1 MSEKYGSFVKGLVRF
16 SAIVMILYVAL
27 LGLTVHLFRTTPKG
41 FIPKQ
46 DTGYVFITTQLP
58 DGLTFAHTDAVQR
71 KIQNLVKKVEGIKDV
86 MSVVGLNGA
95 THGKSSNA
103 GASFLKLEP
112 KTEREK
118 KGISLD
124 SIISQLYGVLQK
136 EVPEASC
143 FVLTPPAVNGIG
155 AGGDYKLMV
164 QDRTSHGIEA
174 VEKYTKL
181 IAAKAMQS
189 PESSLAFT
197 TYRISSPQLYVDI
210 DRERAQKLSV
220 PISSIFETMQYNL
233 GSVYVN
239 DFNILNRVY
248 RVMAQAEDSQ
258 RSDVSDIYNLK
269 VPNVHGVNV
278 PLGSVANI
286 RRTIG
291 PERVT
296 RYNLYPAAEVMGN
309 LTPGYSTGQAMA
321 AIEKIAAET
330 LPSGMG
336 IEWTDLAFQEK
347 RVGNTAVVIF
357 AMCVLF
363 VYLVLA
369 ALYESWRLPLSVI
382 LVVPLV
388 LLFALCGVLM
398 RGMDNNIMTQIG
410 FVVLI
415 GLACKNAILIVE
427 FAKQRQEKGEEIVS
441 SVSNASKNRL
451 RPILMTS
458 FAFILGVAPLAYATG
473 SASELRQALGTSV
486 FYGMIGV
493 TFMGLI
499 FTPVFFYLIRKNYK
513 AQ

>member
-1 MSEKYGSFVKGLVRF
+1 M
-16 SAIVMILYVAL
+16 
-27 LGLTVHLFRTTPKG
+27 
-41 FIPKQ
+41 Q
-46 DTGYVFITTQLP
+46 
-58 DGLTFAHTDAVQR
+58 
-71 KIQNLVKKVEGIKDV
+71 
-86 MSVVGLNGA
+86 
-95 THGKSSNA
+95 A
-103 GASFLKLEP
+103 G
-112 KTEREK
+112 
-118 KGISLD
+118 
-124 SIISQLYGVLQK
+124 
-136 EVPEASC
+136 
-143 FVLTPPAVNGIG
+143 
-155 AGGDYKLMV
+155 
-164 QDRTSHGIEA
+164 
-174 VEKYTKL
+174 
-181 IAAKAMQS
+181 
-189 PESSLAFT
+189 PES
-197 TYRISSPQLYVDI
+197 
-210 DRERAQKLSV
+210 
-220 PISSIFETMQYNL
+220 
-233 GSVYVN
+233 
-239 DFNILNRVY
+239 
-248 RVMAQAEDSQ
+248 
-258 RSDVSDIYNLK
+258 
-269 VPNVHGVNV
+269 
-278 PLGSVANI
+278 
-286 RRTIG
+286 
-291 PERVT
+291 VT

-347 RVGNTAVVIF
+347 RVGNTAAVIF

-458 FAFILGVAPLAYATG
+458 FAFILGVVPLAYATG

>member
-1 MSEKYGSFVKGLVRF
+1 M
-16 SAIVMILYVAL
+16 
-27 LGLTVHLFRTTPKG
+27 
-41 FIPKQ
+41 
-46 DTGYVFITTQLP
+46 
-58 DGLTFAHTDAVQR
+58 
-71 KIQNLVKKVEGIKDV
+71 
-86 MSVVGLNGA
+86 
-95 THGKSSNA
+95 
-103 GASFLKLEP
+103 
-112 KTEREK
+112 
-118 KGISLD
+118 
-124 SIISQLYGVLQK
+124 
-136 EVPEASC
+136 
-143 FVLTPPAVNGIG
+143 
-155 AGGDYKLMV
+155 
-164 QDRTSHGIEA
+164 
-174 VEKYTKL
+174 
-181 IAAKAMQS
+181 
-189 PESSLAFT
+189 
-197 TYRISSPQLYVDI
+197 
-210 DRERAQKLSV
+210 
-220 PISSIFETMQYNL
+220 
-233 GSVYVN
+233 
-239 DFNILNRVY
+239 
-248 RVMAQAEDSQ
+248 
-258 RSDVSDIYNLK
+258 
-269 VPNVHGVNV
+269 
-278 PLGSVANI
+278 ANI
-286 RRTIG
+286 SRTIG

-321 AIEKIAAET
+321 AVEKIAAET

-388 LLFALCGVLM
+388 LLFALSGVLM

-486 FYGMIGV
+486 FFGMIGV
-493 TFMGLI
+493 TLLGLV

>member
-1 MSEKYGSFVKGLVRF
+1 M
-16 SAIVMILYVAL
+16 
-27 LGLTVHLFRTTPKG
+27 
-41 FIPKQ
+41 
-46 DTGYVFITTQLP
+46 
-58 DGLTFAHTDAVQR
+58 
-71 KIQNLVKKVEGIKDV
+71 
-86 MSVVGLNGA
+86 
-95 THGKSSNA
+95 
-103 GASFLKLEP
+103 
-112 KTEREK
+112 
-118 KGISLD
+118 
-124 SIISQLYGVLQK
+124 
-136 EVPEASC
+136 
-143 FVLTPPAVNGIG
+143 
-155 AGGDYKLMV
+155 
-164 QDRTSHGIEA
+164 
-174 VEKYTKL
+174 
-181 IAAKAMQS
+181 
-189 PESSLAFT
+189 
-197 TYRISSPQLYVDI
+197 DI

-248 RVMAQAEDSQ
+248 RVVAQAEDTQ
-258 RSDVSDIYNLK
+258 RGDVSDIYNLK
-269 VPNVHGVNV
+269 VPNVRGVNV

-291 PERVT
+291 PESVA
-296 RYNLYPAAEVMGN
+296 RYNLYPAAEVTGN
-309 LTPGYSTGQAMA
+309 LAPGYSTGQAME
-321 AIEKIAAET
+321 AIEKIAAEV

-347 RVGNTAVVIF
+347 RVGNTATIIF

-388 LLFALCGVLM
+388 LLFAISGVLL

-410 FVVLI
+410 FIVLI

-441 SVSNASKNRL
+441 SVSNAAKNRL

-458 FAFILGVAPLAYATG
+458 FAFILGVAPLAFATG

-486 FYGMIGV
+486 FFGMIGV
-493 TFMGLI
+493 TLLGLL

-513 AQ
+513 VQQ